1 MLLLIWF
8 CVNLS
13 VQLCLTEK
21 LIVTLHEKSA
31 SFFVQSTFWE
41 WHNQKTLDDTE
52 YVSKTPFLGVP
63 ISLQSVH
70 TNVSRGL
77 CNVRVE
83 NFSQEVALRGS
94 LWEIIPNH

>member
-1 MLLLIWF
+1 M
-8 CVNLS
+8 NLS

-21 LIVTLHEKSA
+21 LIIALHEKSA
-31 SFFVQSTFWE
+31 SFLVECTFWE

-52 YVSKTPFLGVP
+52 DVSKTPFCRVP

-70 TNVSRGL
+70 ANVSRGL

-83 NFSQEVALRGS
+83 NFGQEVALRGS
-94 LWEIIPNH
+94 LWEIITNH